1 MGLQSAQ
8 VTQMP
13 DENKRL
19 YILRVHG
26 KCQGLLLEDL
36 GNLILPGQ
44 GSTWGLF
51 LIKVSPYKRKEM
63 KMNI

>member
-26 KCQGLLLEDL
+26 KCQGPLLEDL

-51 LIKVSPYKRKEM
+51 LIKVSPCKGKEM